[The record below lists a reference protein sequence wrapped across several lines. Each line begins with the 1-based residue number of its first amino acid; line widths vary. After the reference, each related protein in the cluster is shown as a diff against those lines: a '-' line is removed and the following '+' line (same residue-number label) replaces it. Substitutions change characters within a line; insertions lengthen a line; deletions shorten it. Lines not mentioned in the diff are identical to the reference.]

1 MPKGIYA
8 VVGKSGKHINPKAGT
23 ITSLGLIK
31 MSEDRPDDSGAVAQ
45 EDGTWAVTDE
55 ATQALYEA
63 DLRKYVDPENLHIS
77 KHERLGEIEEAAE
90 ALQMFKIAK
99 AKVDEKYC
107 RGTKVYVTVSGSCY
121 HLSKDCSALT
131 NATEIIE
138 RNLSEGLENFS
149 PCSIC
154 CN

>member
-1 MPKGIYA
+1 MPKGVY
-8 VVGKSGKHINPKAGT
+8 GKAGESGVYIDPSRKT
-23 ITSLGLIK
+23 INNFGLVE
-31 MSEDRPDDSGAVAQ
+31 MEGGPEDSNAVAQ

-55 ATQALYEA
+55 VTLALYQA

-77 KHERLGEIEEAAE
+77 KHERLGETEEAAE

-99 AKVDEKYC
+99 AKVDEKYG
-107 RGTKVYVTVSGSCY
+107 RGSKIYVTGSGSCY

-131 NATEIIE
+131 NAAEIIE
-138 RNLSEGLENFS
+138 INLSEGLENYS